1 MADARRVLV
10 IDADEE
16 TRTHIEGALREEGY
30 VVEGVRTGDEALRR
44 VRSAVAPGADGATG
58 GDEVRADGATGG
70 GEPATHDEPATDDA
84 AHGAADAGERDEA
97 TAAPEIVIIGLE
109 HCGGDGVALTR
120 EIRRLFYSRALQIV
134 LMTDRSD
141 EETLRR
147 AMDVGADDYVGKPMQ
162 PLEVKLRVRAAA
174 IRLREQLDLIH
185 EREFYRQAA
194 REEEQ
199 LSARVLDQ
207 NVHLRRAY
215 DRIEEQNRDLARM
228 NRQLQR
234 VARYDSLSGLMNRMS
249 LFHVLDVEI
258 ERSLRSNSGLCI
270 LMIDIDHFKI
280 VNDERGHACGD
291 ALIRRIGEILRNERR
306 KYDYAGRYGGEEFL
320 MVLPNTALADAAV
333 VADRVR
339 ARFGE
344 EAVECDGASISVTA
358 SIGVAR
364 FRSGE
369 TRDMWI
375 SRADRAMYVAKQR
388 GRNRVELEVDG

>member
-1 MADARRVLV
+1 MADAPRVLV
-10 IDADEE
+10 IDGDEE

-30 VVEGVRTGDEALRR
+30 VVESVLTGEEALQRL
-44 VRSAVAPGADGATG
+44 RSAGSPDADPDAGEGPATE
-58 GDEVRADGATGG
+58 D
-70 GEPATHDEPATDDA
+70 GEPAPRDEPATDDA
-84 AHGAADAGERDEA
+84 AHGAADAGERDKA
-97 TAAPEIVIIGLE
+97 SAAPGIVIIGLE
-109 HCGGDGVALTR
+109 HSGGDGVALTR

-141 EETLRR
+141 EEVLRR
-147 AMDVGADDYVGKPMQ
+147 AMEVGADDYVGKPMQ

-194 REEEQ
+194 KEEEQ

-320 MVLPNTALADAAV
+320 MVLPNTAIADAAV

-339 ARFGE
+339 MRFSE

-388 GRNRVELEVDG
+388 GRNRVELEVES